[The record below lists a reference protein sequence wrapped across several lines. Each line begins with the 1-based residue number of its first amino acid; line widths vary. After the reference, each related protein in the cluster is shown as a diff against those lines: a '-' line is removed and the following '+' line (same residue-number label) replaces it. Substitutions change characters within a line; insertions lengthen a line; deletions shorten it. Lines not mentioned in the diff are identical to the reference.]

1 MLTSIK
7 EMLTSIK
14 EAHNVIGMII
24 LFLLVLVLI
33 AVLIGYLR
41 KKQFGK
47 ISKTFALAALILVHL
62 QIAIG
67 VVLYGKQ

>member
-33 AVLIGYLR
+33 AVLIGHFR

-47 ISKTFALAALILVHL
+47 ISKTFGWPRLFSYIFKSQSV
-62 QIAIG
+62 
-67 VVLYGKQ
+67 